1 MAEVKN
7 LGLGALM
14 SASLF
19 SPFWHRVA
27 AVKPRLRSHVEI
39 NRHIYRGDVWYVIQD
54 DASGRYHRFTPQAYA
69 LIGLMDGQR
78 DLDKIWHSAGDQ
90 LGDEMPS
97 QDDVIQ
103 LLSQLYRVDLI
114 QTDVIPDITE
124 AISRQERDKR
134 NKMLAM
140 IKSPLAVKI
149 PLFDPEPFLNQTAG
163 LSRWLFNPVTG
174 LIWLWCIGW
183 ALMQAGYHWDELTNN
198 LADRVFATENL
209 FLIWL
214 VYPVV
219 KLIHEF
225 GHAYALKRWGGEVH
239 EMGVMFLIFM
249 PIPYVDASSSAAF
262 RSKYPRMMVAA
273 AGIIVEAFIASVA
286 MAVWVYSEPG
296 LVRSLAFNTLLIA
309 GVSTILFN
317 GNPLLRFD
325 AYYVLADFLEIPNLA
340 SRGTRQVAY
349 LCKKY
354 LLGQEHEESP
364 AYTTGEARWLFIY
377 AIVSF
382 VYRIF
387 ITISIVLFVASELF
401 FIGILLAL
409 LSLYNMFGK
418 PLFSIIK
425 YLFMDRNM
433 AQKRGRSALV
443 TIVVLGM
450 TGLLL
455 FAVPVPRMTL
465 AHGVFWAPESSRLM
479 MGSNGFLKEIKV
491 PSGSDVKAGQLLLV
505 SLNEELESQLNKTS
519 GRIRE
524 LLVHYRTAVA
534 DARQNEA
541 GIIQEEIHQARAEL
555 QRALEE
561 KRALDL
567 NSPADGVFQLA
578 MPVDPINR
586 YIPRGTMIGYL
597 LQPGEYRVRAVVG
610 QDQVEAVRNDLQGI
624 SVKRSED
631 IDTTLEATLVGEVP
645 SAQKELPSAALSVD
659 GGGQFALDP
668 ASQDR
673 PEAFDPVFLFDVQ
686 VNGLP
691 VSRIGERVYVRFEH
705 TPEPI
710 GFRIYRKVR
719 RTLLRELEF

>member
-1 MAEVKN
+1 
-7 LGLGALM
+7 M
-14 SASLF
+14 SATLF

-27 AVKPRLRSHVEI
+27 EVKPRLRSHVEI

-78 DLDKIWHSAGDQ
+78 NLDQIWHSAGDQ
-90 LGDEMPS
+90 LGDDMPS
-97 QDDVIQ
+97 QDEVIQ

-114 QTDVIPDITE
+114 QTDVIPDIRE
-124 AISRQERDKR
+124 ASTRRDRDRR
-134 NKMLAM
+134 NKILAV
-140 IKSPLAVKI
+140 IKSPLAIKI
-149 PLFDPEPFLNQTAG
+149 PLLDPEPFLNRTAG
-163 LSRWLFNPVTG
+163 LSRWLFNPITA

-183 ALMQAGYHWDELTNN
+183 ALVQAGYHWDELTEN
-198 LADRVFATENL
+198 LADRVLAAENL

-262 RSKYPRMMVAA
+262 RNKYPRMMVAG
-273 AGIIVEAFIASVA
+273 AGIAVEAFIAAVA
-286 MAVWVYSEPG
+286 MGVWVHAEPG

-309 GVSTILFN
+309 GVSTLLFN

-340 SRGTRQVAY
+340 GRGTKQVAY

-354 LLGQEHEESP
+354 LLGQADEETP
-364 AYTTGEARWLFIY
+364 AYSRGEARWLLFY
-377 AIVSF
+377 AVASF
-382 VYRIF
+382 CYRVF

-418 PLFSIIK
+418 PLVSIIN
-425 YLFMDRNM
+425 YLFLDHRMV
-433 AQKRGRSALV
+433 QKRVRAAAV
-443 TIVVLGM
+443 TAAVIGFF
-450 TGLLL
+450 GLIL
-455 FAVPVPRMTL
+455 FALPFPRMTV
-465 AHGVFWAPESSRLM
+465 AHGIFWAPESARLM
-479 MGSNGFLKEIKV
+479 AGSNGFLEQV
-491 PSGSDVKAGQLLLV
+491 MVESGTAVEAGQVLFV
-505 SLNEELESQLNKTS
+505 SHNSELESSIDKS
-519 GRIRE
+519 AGRIKE
-524 LLVHYRTAVA
+524 LLARYRSAVA
-534 DARQNEA
+534 AERQNEA
-541 GIIQEEIHQARAEL
+541 GIIQEEINRSRAEL
-555 QRALEE
+555 SRGLEE
-561 KRALDL
+561 KRDL
-567 NSPADGVFQLA
+567 QLKSHADGVFQLA
-578 MPVDPINR
+578 LPIDPEDR
-586 YIPRGTMIGYL
+586 YIPRGTLMGYL
-597 LQPGEYRVRAVVG
+597 LQPGDYHIRVVVG
-610 QDQVEAVRNDLQGI
+610 QDDVEAVRNDLQGI
-624 SVKRSED
+624 SVRLSES
-631 IDTTLEATLVGEVP
+631 IDTTLSAELVAEVP

-668 ASQDR
+668 TAQDR
-673 PEAFDPVFLFDVQ
+673 PEAFDPFFIFDIRVAD
-686 VNGLP
+686 LP

-705 TPEPI
+705 KPEPV
-710 GFRIYRKVR
+710 GYRLYRQIR